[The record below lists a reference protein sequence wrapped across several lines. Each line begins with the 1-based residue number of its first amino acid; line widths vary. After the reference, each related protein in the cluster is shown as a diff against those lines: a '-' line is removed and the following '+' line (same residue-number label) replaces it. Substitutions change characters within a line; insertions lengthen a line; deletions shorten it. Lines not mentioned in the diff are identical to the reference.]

1 MNTRQYTCLQW
12 TVKQIS
18 RVEMRWNLEVIQ
30 RRNSSVKE
38 MEFSHKMLDGI
49 WVQGETDFC

>member
-18 RVEMRWNLEVIQ
+18 GVKMRRNLEVIQ

-38 MEFSHKMLDGI
+38 MEFSHKMSDGI
-49 WVQGETDFC
+49 WVRGETDFC